1 MRTDALFYLLFQSAP
16 GILLELLGKPYG
28 SDYQYQAV
36 EVKEVAFRFDGVM
49 RPAVE
54 SQERP
59 TIFVE
64 VQFQFDEYF
73 YHRFCAEIFLFLRKN
88 PEVKYWQAIVLFE
101 QQNRETDKQQPF
113 RTLLDSAQIQRLY
126 LRDLQYS
133 TFESLEL
140 SVLQLIVTEPE
151 TAIERAKQVIQRAKE
166 SNTVSLSTSQI
177 LELVETIV
185 VYKFPKLTRE
195 AVTHMLMID
204 ELKQTRVYKDAL
216 EEGREEG
223 REEGQRRLIL
233 KLLSLKLSQLD
244 ATIAERIQQL
254 RKEQLEALSDRLLD
268 ISTTEELDQLLTT
281 LQSDQ

>member
-64 VQFQFDEYF
+64 VQFQRDEYF

-126 LRDLQYS
+126 LQDLQDT

-140 SVLQLIVTEPE
+140 SVLQLIVAKPE
-151 TAIERAKQVIQRAKE
+151 KAIEQAKQVIQRAKASE
-166 SNTVSLSTSQI
+166 TVSLSTSQI
-177 LELVETIV
+177 LELIETIV

-195 AVTHMLMID
+195 AVTRMLMID

-216 EEGREEG
+216 EEGRQ
-223 REEGQRRLIL
+223 EGQCNLIL
-233 KLLSLKLSQLD
+233 KLLSIKLSQLD
-244 ATIAERIQQL
+244 PNTVERIQQL
-254 RKEQLEALSDRLLD
+254 RGKQLEALSDRLLD
-268 ISTTEELDQLLTT
+268 ISTIEALDQFLSTI
-281 LQSDQ
+281 QSDQ